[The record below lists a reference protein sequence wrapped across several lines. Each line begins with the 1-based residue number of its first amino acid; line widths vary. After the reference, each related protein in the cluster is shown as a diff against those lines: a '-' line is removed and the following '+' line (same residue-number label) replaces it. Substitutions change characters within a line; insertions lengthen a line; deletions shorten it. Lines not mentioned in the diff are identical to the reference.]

1 MKLGL
6 FTPVFAKLGVKDM
19 LAKVRS
25 LEKVT
30 AIELGTGAW
39 PGSDHVDVDA
49 YLKDKNRA
57 ARLPQD
63 DRAMPG

>member
-25 LEKVT
+25 LEK
-30 AIELGTGAW
+30 
-39 PGSDHVDVDA
+39 DHGHRA
-49 YLKDKNRA
+49 GHRRLAGQRSRRSSTRYLKRQEPRRA
-57 ARLPQD
+57 TSAR
-63 DRAMPG
+63 

>member
-6 FTPVFAKLGVKDM
+6 FTPVFARLGLEDM

-25 LEKVT
+25 LGKVT

-49 YLKDKNRA
+49 YLNDKTA
-57 ARLPQD
+57 PLISA
-63 DRAMPG
+63 G